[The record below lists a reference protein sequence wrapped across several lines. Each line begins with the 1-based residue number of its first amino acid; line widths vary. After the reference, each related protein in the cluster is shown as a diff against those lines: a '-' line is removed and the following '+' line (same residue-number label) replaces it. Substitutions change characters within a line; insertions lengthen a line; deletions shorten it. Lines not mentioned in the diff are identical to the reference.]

1 MLSGLNCN
9 WSIVCS
15 LFEKRIP
22 TWADAAQEG
31 FFKEG
36 NSVNLDLDIRKL
48 GEGDQTH
55 WGLAFPILFG
65 VAFRIASR
73 HPLLGLNTSP
83 SEDIAHETVVQVLA
97 KFAFQLDQGV
107 DDLIRFTRTVALRRG
122 IDWIR
127 KENSEKRGAGKVVS
141 LHASQG
147 DDGFTL
153 LDKITDFIDGRDELQ
168 MRETLRML
176 DECIEKSLNDSEKDL
191 FGRHYVEGWKH
202 RDLSKLFAMPMGTV
216 GPQLS
221 RSREKVSSCMKEKGY
236 GT

>member
-1 MLSGLNCN
+1 M
-9 WSIVCS
+9 
-15 LFEKRIP
+15 
-22 TWADAAQEG
+22 
-31 FFKEG
+31 
-36 NSVNLDLDIRKL
+36 NLDFDIQKL
-48 GEGDQTH
+48 REKDEVH
-55 WGLAFPILFG
+55 CSRAYPVMYG

-73 HPLLGLNTSP
+73 HPLLGLNTST
-83 SEDIAHETVVQVLA
+83 SEDIAHETVVQVLD
-97 KFAFQLDQGV
+97 KFAFEPDQGV
-107 DDLIRFTRTVALRRG
+107 DDLIRFTRTVAFRRG

-153 LDKITDFIDGRDELQ
+153 LDKIADFIDGRDELQ

-176 DECIEKSLNDSEKDL
+176 DECIEKSLNDPEKDL

>member
-1 MLSGLNCN
+1 MN
-9 WSIVCS
+9 
-15 LFEKRIP
+15 F
-22 TWADAAQEG
+22 
-31 FFKEG
+31 
-36 NSVNLDLDIRKL
+36 DLDIQKL
-48 GEGDQTH
+48 GERDQTH
-55 WGLAFPILFG
+55 WDQAFPILFG

-73 HPLLGLNTSP
+73 HPLLGLNTSI
-83 SEDIAHETVVQVLA
+83 SEDVAQETVVQVVE
-97 KFAFQLDQGV
+97 KFGFEPDQGV

-153 LDKITDFIDGRDELQ
+153 LDKIADFIDGRDELQ

-176 DECIEKSLNDSEKDL
+176 DECIEKSLEGITKDI

-202 RDLSKLFAMPMGTV
+202 RDLSKLFDVPMGTV